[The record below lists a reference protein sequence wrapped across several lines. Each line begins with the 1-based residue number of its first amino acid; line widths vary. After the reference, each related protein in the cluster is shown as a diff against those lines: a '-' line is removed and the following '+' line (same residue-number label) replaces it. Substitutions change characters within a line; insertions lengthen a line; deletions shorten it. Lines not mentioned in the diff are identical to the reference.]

1 MPEDI
6 ATKSATPTPAPA
18 LAASTWRKRRFK
30 DALLCLSL
38 ANLCLIHAWFGVLFQ
53 EDLGY
58 FNKLSV
64 TGTTLAGLLS
74 NLAWFTLL
82 FWLASGLVRRRGGRW
97 LQLGSDAAL
106 CLLMLVPLNFLRI
119 NLLHFSG
126 VRVLAL
132 ASKPLALVAGV
143 VVIVLFLRWHRPCA
157 RLARSGLAI
166 FLPLVLFTLAHIGW
180 AWIHRADRALPPPP
194 ANPALLRGAASD
206 QPRVVWIIFDELDR
220 RLVFDQRP
228 SGLRL
233 PEFDR
238 LKTEA
243 LDATNAFS
251 PAGVTMKALPA
262 LIAGRVVTSSV
273 PCSASDT
280 LLGWQDGGA
289 PEPWSGV
296 SNVFTR
302 ARELG
307 LNSGLAGWYH
317 PYARVLG
324 ASVNRVEWV
333 PSSSFEMARGDGLS
347 ETMYNQ
353 VATMLPF
360 LHTRYL
366 AIQRRKFLL
375 PRARGMAASPD
386 LHLSFLHLPV
396 PHKPGVFDAATD
408 SFTPFAF
415 STARGYFDNLAL
427 CDRILGEVRRA
438 LADNGLADRTW
449 ILVSS
454 DHWWRES
461 AAYDG
466 QVDTRVPFILKAP
479 HDRRGVMF
487 PLPFNTVLSSDL
499 VLAILRREV
508 RDQREA
514 AAWLEQHLVSP
525 PKSYGPY
532 GEPL

>member
-1 MPEDI
+1 MPE
-6 ATKSATPTPAPA
+6 AVSTTSALPGPA
-18 LAASTWRKRRFK
+18 LDVSAWRLRRIK

-64 TGTTLAGLLS
+64 TGMTLAGLLL
-74 NLAWFTLL
+74 NLAWFALL

-97 LQLGSDAAL
+97 LQLGADAAL
-106 CLLMLVPLNFLRI
+106 CVLMLAPLNFLRI
-119 NLLHFSG
+119 NLFQYSG

-132 ASKPLALVAGV
+132 ASKPLVLVAGV
-143 VVIVLFLRWHRPCA
+143 VAIVLFLRWHRPCA
-157 RLARSGLAI
+157 RQARMVLAI
-166 FLPLVLFTLAHIGW
+166 FLPLVLFTLVQIGW
-180 AWIHRADRALPPPP
+180 AWIHLADRALPRPP
-194 ANPALLRGAASD
+194 ANPPLLRGAAPD

-228 SGLRL
+228 SGMRL

-238 LKTEA
+238 LKAEA

-262 LIAGRVVTSSV
+262 LITGRVVTSSI

-280 LLGWQDGGA
+280 LLGWQDGGR

-302 ARELG
+302 SRDLG
-307 LNSGLAGWYH
+307 LNSGMAGWYH

-333 PSSSFEMARGDGLS
+333 PSSLFEMARGNGLG

-360 LHTRYL
+360 LHARFL

-375 PRARGMAASPD
+375 PRAREMAASPD
-386 LHLSFLHLPV
+386 LHLTFLHLPV

-438 LADNGLADRTW
+438 LADHGLADRTW

-466 QVDTRVPFILKAP
+466 RVDTRVPFLLKAP
-479 HDRRGVMF
+479 RDRRGTIL
-487 PLPFNTVLSSDL
+487 PLPFNTVVSSDL
-499 VLAILRREV
+499 VLAILRGEV

-514 AAWLEQHLVSP
+514 AAWLQLHGVSP
-525 PKSYGPY
+525 PKSYGRY